1 MFNFNTFNDILDKKE
16 DVHLK
21 VKVVP
26 GAGKSCFLEALTDG
40 TWKIALKAQAE
51 KGKANMELV
60 SYLAKE
66 FKLQKEQIQIIS
78 GKTARLKL
86 LKIKNKV

>member
-1 MFNFNTFNDILDKKE
+1 MFDFSTFSDILAKRE
-16 DVHLK
+16 DVYLK

-40 TWKIALKAQAE
+40 TWKIALKAQPE
-51 KGKANMELV
+51 KGKANIELI

-78 GKTARLKL
+78 GKTARVKL

>member
-1 MFNFNTFNDILDKKE
+1 MFDFSDFHQILEKKDDIC
-16 DVHLK
+16 LK
-21 VKVVP
+21 IKVIP
-26 GAGKSCFLEALTDG
+26 GAGKSCFLEALADG
-40 TWKIALKAQAE
+40 TWKIALKAQPE
-51 KGKANMELV
+51 KGKANIELI

-78 GKTARLKL
+78 GKTARVKL